1 MPLTLEK
8 IEKTVSSM
16 DQTYD
21 ANFGE
26 WIRNEENSKII
37 AYHLKKYI
45 VKYPTHDFVV
55 VLKWIVKDWTLRSI
69 IILTKMMI
77 VTDIEIAFE
86 KKMDI
91 LQGLIFTWN
100 PVFITE
106 FVVSVSKGLT
116 AQTKKTFV
124 LRLFEE
130 FEKERIKMV
139 LEHMENKMDDGIKTM
154 LIKSINGNQRKKRSV
169 KRKRLLEAYNIL

>member
-1 MPLTLEK
+1 MPLNLEK
-8 IEKTVSSM
+8 IEKTITSM
-16 DQTYD
+16 DRTYD

-26 WIRNEENSKII
+26 WIRNEENCKII

-45 VKYPTHDFVV
+45 VDYPAHDFVV

-77 VTDIEIAFE
+77 ITDLEESFE
-86 KKMDI
+86 RKMDI

-100 PVFITE
+100 PVFIAE
-106 FVVSVSKGLT
+106 FVVSVSRMLNST
-116 AQTKKTFV
+116 MKKTFV

-130 FEKERIKMV
+130 FEKERIKLVVEQMG
-139 LEHMENKMDDGIKTM
+139 NKIEEGIKALLVRSM
-154 LIKSINGNQRKKRSV
+154 SSGQRKKRSV